1 MNAFQR
7 WIAPLLV
14 TLLTAVSVWAQ
25 TSPYSATPIQAIP
38 PNITGRDFPAM
49 MMLAASRDHTLFG
62 PMFTDYEDL
71 TGSGRIDPT
80 FVPTFS
86 YYGYFDPTK
95 CYAYESESGTFV
107 PKAFAVERA
116 CNFADSAG
124 RWSGNF
130 LNWAT
135 MTRIDV
141 VRKMLYGGYRY
152 IDTPTETVLQ
162 LALLGND
169 AHAFAKYYRGA
180 DIAKY
185 TPFSTSDLTVS
196 GTYVGLTTCTL
207 SESTDATRGVPVIV
221 MAKGNYLL
229 WSTTAGKVCRWR
241 PNKDVRDPG
250 NINFL
255 FGQKLVEY
263 FKRDAAI
270 SGSDLEGMP
279 AHGLVAP
286 FGDADDLPPSI
297 PKAGLNVR
305 VKACVSASLI
315 GQENCKRFEYVEG
328 GVRKTALKP
337 SGILIDYGYSAS
349 SEASA
354 RAEFGLISGSFE
366 RNLSGGVL
374 RKNMGNLNDEIRSDG
389 TFCHN
394 TGTCPDAGSII
405 KSMDAIRLY
414 AVESRYTTLPSF
426 QWRQPWRLNNGEFP
440 SWGNPVGEMLLEALS
455 YYSNKGPSTYKSTAT
470 SIDSS
475 LGLPTP
481 AWQDPLSD
489 SIAVAGAEG
498 KNRGQL
504 YGKSVCRS
512 MNALAISSSA
522 VSFDRD
528 ELGAFDRLPNR
539 AEGSGLAKFTNDVG
553 ARENINGSKRS
564 VADAAGVKADG
575 TGGWNGDCKGK
586 DVTFLWDV
594 SGICPE
600 APATRGS
607 YISAGAALYANT
619 HAIRSIG
626 SGTSEIPGYRNAS
639 DLPADLPGNALRVK
653 TLAAAMGGGVARIE
667 VLLPNPDASK
677 GPLKAYI
684 TPTSFW
690 DLTGKVPESEK
701 TDSPWMAGAL
711 LTIKL
716 LNSKT
721 VDGRTVAAS
730 YVVTWNDSQF
740 GGDYDMDIVGY
751 ISYSIE
757 DGELKITTDIL
768 DVDAGMA
775 GSHGFT
781 ITGAVDGAGTY
792 LTHGS
797 NGFKYGECADLWS
810 AGKTADFNR
819 RCRFRNDGMPRARD
833 LASYDG
839 WQWPTAY
846 DGTTIGFGAGEQ
858 PSSIT
863 KSFTINT
870 AQSGSVLQD
879 PLWYAAKYGSFDTA
893 ETSFSTVYK
902 GELPKATDST
912 DGYFLARD
920 PAKLEMGLRRA
931 LDKILS
937 AGNSTPAVSTAQL
950 ISTSLK
956 YVAEFDAKAMTGEVK
971 AYELDAETK
980 LFKTTPKF
988 ALGAKLTEAS
998 MLSEGATGARQ
1009 IMTNVGLLGVP
1020 FKVASFEADT
1030 PTNATVKTN
1039 LNADAGTDSWKELVP
1054 YVRGGVATGDLR
1066 PRLSNVL
1073 GPIVNA
1079 APWLQRGAMLRMTD
1093 VELPAGWASYRS
1105 FVKTRLDNAYPSV
1118 LWVASNDSMLH
1129 AFNADTGEALFSYLP
1144 SPLMAGLR
1152 AASRDS
1158 TKTITATMDGSPYT
1172 ADVYLPS
1179 SPSGNWR
1186 TYLFSSLG
1194 RGGRAVFAL
1203 DVTNPADLTER
1214 NAGNVFKWM
1223 FSSEDSAD
1231 MGHVLTDPVVHRTS
1245 GQPTPVV
1252 RLNNG
1257 KFALMVPNGYGSAN
1271 GRAVL
1276 FLVDVQGRYPDGTW
1290 GDRVKSLVTA
1300 DTDSGN
1306 GLMGATWVDIDNNG
1320 TADWIYATDLK
1331 GQVWKFDVSSSD
1343 PAEWKSAFEE
1353 GAGVAKPLFQAKSG
1367 AFGDGAVLPITTP
1380 PTVSLPAMG
1389 GVLVSFGTGKS
1400 IVDGDFPKTTLTQR
1414 FYTLWDRGTFTT
1426 ESVVGSVTT
1435 KRALPTHA
1443 TLASR
1448 QAVRN
1453 AESGIVS
1460 LAGEAKDWTID
1471 WTNKDGW
1478 YLDFPVTA
1486 GQTAGSGDMV
1496 LSAPVVRSGILFFTT
1511 VWPNGSDSMCQTSPF
1526 ATLYAVNPVSGTA
1539 VNGLVFGLPIKESK
1553 FIVVQDRT
1561 GDSKVNTEDL
1571 KVITRDKEESLTVP
1585 ASSGRIQ
1592 WRVIPGLKT
1601 H

>member
-107 PKAFAVERA
+107 PKAFAVDRA
-116 CNFADSAG
+116 CNFAGSAG

-169 AHAFAKYYRGA
+169 AHAFAKYYRGD
-180 DIAKY
+180 DIPKY
-185 TPFSTSDLTVS
+185 TPFSEAEFKIGEVNI
-196 GTYVGLTTCTL
+196 GLTICAM
-207 SESTDATRGVPVIV
+207 SDSTDSSTGVPVMRMV
-221 MAKGNYLL
+221 KGNYLL
-229 WSTTAGKVCRWR
+229 WSTSAKKVCRWR
-241 PNKDVRDPG
+241 PIEEVNDPA
-250 NINFL
+250 NIDYL

-263 FKRDAAI
+263 FKADAG
-270 SGSDLEGMP
+270 SGAP
-279 AHGLVAP
+279 AHALIAP
-286 FGDADDLPPSI
+286 FGNASDLPTGMS
-297 PKAGLNVR
+297 KDGLNIR
-305 VKACVSASLI
+305 VKACVGTDLI
-315 GQENCKRFEYVEG
+315 GQENCKRFEYVDG
-328 GVRKTALKP
+328 SVRKMALKP
-337 SGILIDYGYSAS
+337 SGILVDYGFATS
-349 SEASA
+349 SDSSA
-354 RAEFGLISGSFE
+354 RAEFGLISGSYDK
-366 RNLSGGVL
+366 NLSGGIL
-374 RKNMGNLNDEIRSDG
+374 RKNMGNLNDEVRPNG
-389 TFCHN
+389 TFCHKGAG
-394 TGTCPDAGSII
+394 TGCPVAGSII
-405 KSMDAIRLY
+405 QSLDAVRLY
-414 AVESRYTTLPSF
+414 AAGSRYTTSTYDWVQPPSMT
-426 QWRQPWRLNNGEFP
+426 NGRFP
-440 SWGNPVGEMLLEALS
+440 SWGNPVGEMLIEALA
-455 YYSNKGPSTYKSTAT
+455 YYGNKGPSSYAT
-470 SIDSS
+470 SLGTAIDDS
-475 LGLPTP
+475 LGLPRPGWSDPFNDSTP
-481 AWQDPLSD
+481 
-489 SIAVAGAEG
+489 VVGAAG
-498 KNRGQL
+498 KNRGQV

-512 MNALAISSSA
+512 LNTLALSSSA

-528 ELGAFDRLPNR
+528 DIAKFSEMPNR
-539 AEGSGLAKFTNDVG
+539 GDDSVQAFTNKVG
-553 ARENINGSKRS
+553 VAEDIHGKVKS
-564 VADAAGVKADG
+564 VADAS
-575 TGGWNGDCKGK
+575 GGWGLDCAGK
-586 DVTFLWDV
+586 VVTHLWEV

-600 APATRGS
+600 APATQGG
-607 YISAGAALYANT
+607 YLSAGVALYGNT
-619 HAIRSIG
+619 RAVRSIDAA
-626 SGTSEIPGYRNAS
+626 SSSLPGYRNAS
-639 DLPADLPGNALRVK
+639 DLPPDLPGQALRVK

-667 VLLPNPDASK
+667 VVHPET
-677 GPLKAYI
+677 GLKAYI
-684 TPTSFW
+684 TPSSLW
-690 DLTGKVPESEK
+690 DITRYSTETEK
-701 TDSPWMAGAL
+701 KMSGAL

-716 LNSKT
+716 LNSWSNSDGKT
-721 VDGRTVAAS
+721 ISAS
-730 YVVTWNDSQF
+730 YVVTWNDAQF

-751 ISYSIE
+751 IKYSIE
-757 DGELKITTDIL
+757 GNYLNVTTDIL
-768 DVDAGMA
+768 NVDAGMP

-781 ITGAVDGAGTY
+781 AVGAIRDAGLY
-792 LTHGS
+792 ITHGS
-797 NGFKYGECADLWS
+797 NGITLGECGRLQTTDKKA
-810 AGKTADFNR
+810 FNL
-819 RCRFRNDGMPRARD
+819 RCRFTDAGMPTAVDGTR
-833 LASYDG
+833 YDN
-839 WQWPTAY
+839 WTWPTAQGTDAVSFK
-846 DGTTIGFGAGEQ
+846 DGDLKT
-858 PSSIT
+858 SVIT
-863 KSFTINT
+863 KFEFDS
-870 AQSGSVLQD
+870 ARSGDVLKD
-879 PLWYAAKYGSFDTA
+879 PLWYAAKYGSFNTGEAKFATA
-893 ETSFSTVYK
+893 YT
-902 GELPKATDST
+902 GALPSATDST

-1020 FKVASFEADT
+1020 FKVSSFEADT

-1300 DTDSGN
+1300 DTDTGN

-1331 GQVWKFDVSSSD
+1331 GQVWKFDVSSSN

-1367 AFGDGAVLPITTP
+1367 PPSDGAVLPITTP

-1414 FYTLWDRGTFTT
+1414 FYTIWDRGSFTT

-1435 KRALPTHA
+1435 KRPLPTHA

-1448 QAVRN
+1448 QAVRD
-1453 AESGIVS
+1453 AETGTVR

-1471 WTNKDGW
+1471 WTNRDGW

-1511 VWPNGSDSMCQTSPF
+1511 VWPNPSDATCQTSPL
-1526 ATLYAVNPVSGTA
+1526 ATLFAINPVSGTA
-1539 VNGLVFGLPIKESK
+1539 VNGLLPTAGAMGWGVQDSKILVVSDQTGDTEVGKESLR
-1553 FIVVQDRT
+1553 VEGR
-1561 GDSKVNTEDL
+1561 NWEMPL
-1571 KVITRDKEESLTVP
+1571 KAA